1 MFLLLIQLTT
11 NTTRTQNANAMKPNA
26 FLRLAVLAA
35 FFATVSFTSQAQT
48 PAARKFPIVARE
60 GSWVVEWN
68 PKDRH
73 CTVRFYN
80 DKQQLIYEETMSRRL
95 NITRRQTQRNLNAA
109 LEQAMFVWNETHK
122 MPTDRQW
129 VAIQFDKN

>member
-1 MFLLLIQLTT
+1 
-11 NTTRTQNANAMKPNA
+11 MKSNA

-35 FFATVSFTSQAQT
+35 FFATASFTAQAQPT
-48 PAARKFPIVARE
+48 TNRKPLTIARE

-95 NITRRQTQRNLNAA
+95 NIARRQTQRNLNAA